1 MMITL
6 FLIAF
11 VAGILVGICL
21 FAMARVTF
29 PDGAD
34 DVPLATTKWPAAP
47 VVKLPSGVHMK
58 PPSPAPASHG

>member
-11 VAGILVGICL
+11 VSGILVGMCL

-29 PDGAD
+29 ADGAD
-34 DVPLATTKWPAAP
+34 DVPPTTVKWPA
-47 VVKLPSGVHMK
+47 PSVAKMTGGGHMK
-58 PPSPAPASHG
+58 PSSPAPASHG